1 MSDRVR
7 LGHVGRGFRA
17 DGALRNAARPPR
29 PGSAARGS
37 AGIAQS
43 PMSCD
48 GRIRSLRA
56 LVRDRDGAALVEFT
70 LVVTLLVT
78 ILIAIMQFGLMLN
91 GYIVLNGAT
100 QAGARRFAL
109 ARGVNTPYTDA
120 RTQIFNSAPNLK
132 QGQLSITLA
141 VNGTTCAND
150 SACKTALQSAAGLP
164 ITVSTTYPC
173 SSLTIIPGFALGQ
186 TCTVRSSMS
195 ARVE

>member
-7 LGHVGRGFRA
+7 LGHVERGIRA
-17 DGALRNAARPPR
+17 DGAVRIAVASSR
-29 PGSAARGS
+29 PGSPASVARRRGG
-37 AGIAQS
+37 AL
-43 PMSCD
+43 
-48 GRIRSLRA
+48 RSLRA

-150 SACKTALQSAAGLP
+150 SACKTALQTAAGLP

-173 SSLTIIPGFALGQ
+173 SRLTIIPGFALGQ